1 LNDWNSQVEEKETD
15 MIETEELT
23 GMETLLRVL
32 SRMSVHRTFSLPD
45 SEWSLEF

>member
-23 GMETLLRVL
+23 GVETLLRVL
-32 SRMSVHRTFSLPD
+32 SHMGADRIFSSPG